1 MDRGWHHAQF
11 NFRMD
16 DTRIAEIFRGPAPSR
31 SGGPLSVEPP
41 LEGDPVPELPEIP
54 TEFSPGFFADTQ
66 NQPWAPLNQGSPA
79 IFMLCFPVNNL
90 PGREARG
97 Y

>member
-1 MDRGWHHAQF
+1 
-11 NFRMD
+11 
-16 DTRIAEIFRGPAPSR
+16 
-31 SGGPLSVEPP
+31 VEPP

>member
-1 MDRGWHHAQF
+1 MPNLISEWTTLESQKSFEVLHPADREAP
-11 NFRMD
+11 FRWNL
-16 DTRIAEIFRGPAPSR
+16 RLKGIRFQSYLKFRQN
-31 SGGPLSVEPP
+31 SV
-41 LEGDPVPELPEIP
+41 PV
-54 TEFSPGFFADTQ
+54 FFADTQ